1 MKNSIMITGAS
12 GMVGSRLLNL
22 IKGDNFYEQIVVLT
36 RRAVKDLPHSDRFIQ
51 HIIDFDHLEEHK
63 AVIRASTFI
72 SVFGT
77 TARKAGSRDQFMKVD
92 YGYPRQ
98 IAEIARENGAE
109 NIILV
114 SSIGADPDSRLLYP
128 GTKGRLER
136 AVMDMGFKSV
146 NILRPSMLLGNRQ
159 EFRPGEEV
167 GKYLARGF
175 SFMLPAKYR
184 PIEAYAVAE
193 KIINISKNPVRGVN
207 IFEGEALYIE
217 RKRSV

>member
-1 MKNSIMITGAS
+1 MKNSIMIIGAS
-12 GMVGSRLLNL
+12 GMVGSRLINL
-22 IKGDNFYEQIVVLT
+22 IKGDNFYEQIVVVT
-36 RRAVKDLPHSDRFIQ
+36 RRAVKDLPRSDRLIH
-51 HIIDFDHLEEHK
+51 HIVDFDHLEEHK
-63 AVIRASTFI
+63 EAIKAETLV
-72 SVFGT
+72 SVLGT
-77 TARKAGSRDQFMKVD
+77 TARKAGSRDKFIKVD

-136 AVMDMGFKSV
+136 AVLDMGFESV
-146 NILRPSMLLGNRQ
+146 NILRPSLLLGDRQ

-167 GKYLARGF
+167 GKYLARGC
-175 SFMLPAKYR
+175 SFMLPEKYR
-184 PIEAYAVAE
+184 PIEACAVAE

-207 IFEGEALYIE
+207 IFEGKALYI
-217 RKRSV
+217 